1 MNNKSINRILLLLGL
16 ATGAALFFIGLTGGS
31 AMSSLL
37 WNGDTV
43 GIFPDL
49 FESVRDAAEGK
60 PYEGTSVYP
69 AFAYL
74 ICWILSR
81 FAPGDQVNWG
91 TFSLSPNGN
100 VVGFFFFMLC
110 TLAVF
115 ALGYQ
120 LLKAYRG
127 KALVL
132 LTLFLFSPG
141 YLYCLERGNMVILTL
156 VFLLFF
162 VGWYD
167 SDQKYERELA
177 FISLAFAAAMKIYPA
192 VFGILLLFRKNWK
205 DVGKTLFYGVTAFT
219 VPFFMF
225 GGLNGITSMIQ
236 NIVSLSVETSVD
248 RRNFGYGYKIN
259 IQNIVTAS
267 CDWLTANIKWINISD
282 NLCNLLC
289 SCGMLFLF
297 AGIVAIV
304 MFAGKKW
311 QKVWALTLILT
322 LVPTFSWI
330 YNAIYCLIPMLIYL
344 KECQDRKFNFF
355 YDICFALIFAPLPY
369 GYIMKTLRG
378 VNKLS
383 YSTMAVFVASLLMT
397 VFIIAEIILDKKN
410 AKKQG
415 IV

>member
-16 ATGAALFFIGLTGGS
+16 ATGAALFFIGLTKGR

-49 FESVRDAAEGK
+49 FESIRDAAEGK
-60 PYEGTSVYP
+60 PYEGTSIYP

-81 FAPGDQVNWG
+81 FAPGDPVNWG

-127 KALVL
+127 KVLVL

-141 YLYCLERGNMVILTL
+141 YLFCLERGNMVILTL

-205 DVGKTLFYGVTAFT
+205 DVGKTLFYGVAAFT

-225 GGLNGITSMIQ
+225 GGLNGIFAMIQ
-236 NIVSLSVETSVD
+236 NIVSLSIETSVD
-248 RRNFGYGYKIN
+248 QRNFGYGYRIN

-267 CDWLTANIKWINISD
+267 CEWLTANVKWITISD

-289 SCGMLFLF
+289 YCGLLFLL
-297 AGIVAIV
+297 AGIVTIV

-330 YNAIYCLIPMLIYL
+330 YNAIYYLVPLVVYL
-344 KECQDRKFNFF
+344 KEEKIKKFDFW
-355 YDICFALIFAPLPY
+355 YDICFALIFVPLPY

-397 VFIIAEIILDKKN
+397 VFIVAEIVLDKKN
-410 AKKQG
+410 AKKQA

>member
-1 MNNKSINRILLLLGL
+1 MNNKSIDRILLLLGL
-16 ATGAALFFIGLTGGS
+16 ATGAALFFVGLTKGR

-49 FESVRDAAEGK
+49 FLSIRDAAEGN

-81 FAPGDQVNWG
+81 FAPGDPVNWG

-167 SDQKYERELA
+167 SDQAYERELA

-219 VPFFMF
+219 VPFFLF
-225 GGLNGITSMIQ
+225 GGLKD
-236 NIVSLSVETSVD
+236 IVSMFRSIFSYSVVQRD
-248 RRNFGYGYKIN
+248 FGYGYKIN

-267 CDWLTANIKWINISD
+267 CDWLTTYVKWINISD
-282 NLCNLLC
+282 NLCNFLC
-289 SCGMLFLF
+289 YCGLLFLL
-297 AGIVAIV
+297 AGIVTIV

-330 YNAIYCLIPMLIYL
+330 YNAIYYLVPLVVYL
-344 KECQDRKFNFF
+344 KDEKIKKFDFW
-355 YDICFALIFAPLPY
+355 YDICFALIFVPLPY

-397 VFIIAEIILDKKN
+397 VFIVAEIVLDKKN